1 MKINDFKQTEQLKL
15 IEAKFLRGRKL
26 LDSMCEG
33 LDAEQ
38 RRVVEGVYATA
49 IPLMKETVVAE
60 ATMTA
65 DQISQLFGNAEKGA
79 TDSGSNRTALGKG
92 KDVISAA
99 NKMIDDA
106 GRWLQDTAPVKA
118 FDAKFEEAKQA
129 VKVKLGNSAG
139 GQKILQSV
147 ESLGN
152 YAKENPAKTAFV
164 IGVLTAIA
172 SVAGGP
178 VGGAIAGQVLRGSL
192 ELVKGEKL
200 STAIGKG
207 IKTAALGYLSGKA
220 FEMLGDWF
228 ADVRAN
234 IIDEKSFTRV
244 TFDVSKTTQI
254 GGGNNYIRWTDQLKD
269 VNLKLLPD
277 DADTINML
285 VGQIG
290 KGGSAG
296 VQAFDKLARLAAEFK
311 QPDYTDFLK
320 GLGETYR
327 DNDSLLN
334 WIQNGRDVMQAVSQG
349 AIAGAG
355 AAASGKG
362 AGNAEAN
369 ANVDD
374 GEGTSYVRSNTESI
388 EMSEAQIRQVFV
400 GVSYLTESRLD
411 ELDFGAIK
419 AQAAKIAQAG
429 MAKAQEVGKNMTTRV
444 TTSKLNKA
452 WEKAGK
458 PTDSADI
465 MKILQDNGVAAEV
478 ATQAFK
484 DTGVEAPP
492 PVEKANV
499 NVKALFD
506 FIKTLPEKEMGEIK
520 QLVTARQQEVATA

>member
-15 IEAKFLRGRKL
+15 IEAKFVRGRKL

-38 RRVVEGVYATA
+38 RRIVEGVYATA
-49 IPLMKETVVAE
+49 IPLMKETVIAE

-99 NKMIDDA
+99 NQMIDDA

-118 FDAKFEEAKQA
+118 FDAKFEEAKAA
-129 VKVKLGNSAG
+129 VKAKLGNSAG

-178 VGGAIAGQVLRGSL
+178 LGGAIAGQVLRGSL

-228 ADVRAN
+228 ADVRAE
-234 IIDEKSFTRV
+234 IIDEKNFSRV
-244 TFDVSKTTQI
+244 TFGVQKTVTTGDVSS
-254 GGGNNYIRWTDQLKD
+254 GNFTRWTRQIEN

-277 DADTINML
+277 DADTVNML
-285 VGQIG
+285 VAKIG
-290 KGGSAG
+290 ENGPDAS
-296 VQAFDKLARLAAEFK
+296 QAFDKLARLAAEFK
-311 QPDYTDFLK
+311 SPDYTDFLK
-320 GLGETYR
+320 DLGETYR
-327 DNDSLLN
+327 ENDSLFN
-334 WIQNGRDVMQAVSQG
+334 WIENGRDVMQSVSQG

-362 AGNAEAN
+362 AGNAEAD
-369 ANVDD
+369 VDD
-374 GEGTSYVRSNTESI
+374 GEGTSYVKSNTESV

-411 ELDFGAIK
+411 ELSFGDIK
-419 AQAAKIAQAG
+419 AKAAKIAQAG
-429 MAKAQEVGKNMTTRV
+429 MAKAAEVGKNMTTKV

-458 PTDSADI
+458 PMDSVDI

-520 QLVTARQQEVATA
+520 QLITTRQQELATA